1 MTTAVDSAV
10 LIDVLQEEPGWA
22 ARSADALD
30 AASRAGRLTV
40 CDVVWAE
47 VAGRFGSPAEA
58 ADALSTLG
66 IEFDPMTAPAAA
78 AAGRLWRAFREAGGG
93 RRDRVVA
100 DFLVGAHAST
110 RRRPCSHGIAGSTVA
125 ISSGCASSNL
135 VERPDHRASR
145 LTEGAPV

>member
-10 LIDVLQEEPGWA
+10 LIDVFQEEPVWA

-47 VAGRFGSPAEA
+47 VVARFASAETA
-58 ADALSTLG
+58 AAAMSTLG
-66 IEFDPMTAPAAA
+66 IEFDAMSAVASSD
-78 AAGRLWRAFREAGGG
+78 AGRLWRGFRDAGGN

-100 DFLVGAHAST
+100 DFLVGAHALHQADALLT
-110 RRRPCSHGIAGSTVA
+110 RDRGFYRRYFK
-125 ISSGCASSNL
+125 
-135 VERPDHRASR
+135 R
-145 LTEGAPV
+145 LRIIEPG

>member
-1 MTTAVDSAV
+1 LTTAVDSAV
-10 LIDVLQEEPGWA
+10 LIDVFQEEPGWA

-47 VAGRFGSPAEA
+47 VAGRFASPAA
-58 ADALSTLG
+58 AAAALSTLG

-78 AAGRLWRAFREAGGG
+78 DAGRLWRAFRDATSG

-100 DFLVGAHAST
+100 DFLVGAHALHQAEALLT
-110 RRRPCSHGIAGSTVA
+110 RDRGFYRRYFKQLRI
-125 ISSGCASSNL
+125 
-135 VERPDHRASR
+135 VEP
-145 LTEGAPV
+145 G

>member
-1 MTTAVDSAV
+1 VTTAVDSAV
-10 LIDVLQEEPGWA
+10 LIDVFQDEPGWA

-47 VAGRFGSPAEA
+47 VAGRFASPAA
-58 ADALSTLG
+58 AAAALSTLG

-78 AAGRLWRAFREAGGG
+78 HAGRLWRAFRDAGGG

-100 DFLVGAHAST
+100 DFLVGAHALHQAQALLT
-110 RRRPCSHGIAGSTVA
+110 RDRGFYRRYFKRLRI
-125 ISSGCASSNL
+125 
-135 VERPDHRASR
+135 VEP
-145 LTEGAPV
+145 G

>member
-1 MTTAVDSAV
+1 M
-10 LIDVLQEEPGWA
+10 
-22 ARSADALD
+22 
-30 AASRAGRLTV
+30 

-100 DFLVGAHAST
+100 DFLVGAHALHQAQALLT
-110 RRRPCSHGIAGSTVA
+110 RDRGFYRRYFKRLRI
-125 ISSGCASSNL
+125 
-135 VERPDHRASR
+135 VEP
-145 LTEGAPV
+145 G

>member
-10 LIDVLQEEPGWA
+10 LIDVFQEEPGWA

-47 VAGRFGSPAEA
+47 VAGRFASPAA
-58 ADALSTLG
+58 AAVALSTLG
-66 IEFDPMTAPAAA
+66 IEFDPMTAPAASE
-78 AAGRLWRAFREAGGG
+78 AGRLWRAFRDAGGG

-100 DFLVGAHAST
+100 DFLVGAHAVHQAQALLT
-110 RRRPCSHGIAGSTVA
+110 RDRGFYRRYF
-125 ISSGCASSNL
+125 
-135 VERPDHRASR
+135 RR
-145 LTEGAPV
+145 LRVIEPG

>member
-10 LIDVLQEEPGWA
+10 LIDVFQEEPGWA

-47 VAGRFGSPAEA
+47 VAGRFASPAA
-58 ADALSTLG
+58 AAAALSTPG

-78 AAGRLWRAFREAGGG
+78 DAGRLWRAFREAGGG

-100 DFLVGAHAST
+100 DFLVGAHALHQAEALLT
-110 RRRPCSHGIAGSTVA
+110 RDRGFYRRYFKRLRI
-125 ISSGCASSNL
+125 
-135 VERPDHRASR
+135 VEP
-145 LTEGAPV
+145 G

>member
-10 LIDVLQEEPGWA
+10 LIDVLQDEPGWA

-47 VAGRFGSPAEA
+47 VAGRFAS
-58 ADALSTLG
+58 
-66 IEFDPMTAPAAA
+66 PAAA
-78 AAGRLWRAFREAGGG
+78 AAALSLLDLEFDPLTALAAGDAGRLWRAFRRAGGG

-100 DFLVGAHAST
+100 DFLVGAHALHQADALLPRDRGFY
-110 RRRPCSHGIAGSTVA
+110 RRYFK
-125 ISSGCASSNL
+125 
-135 VERPDHRASR
+135 R
-145 LTEGAPV
+145 LRIIEPA

>member
-1 MTTAVDSAV
+1 LTTAVDSAV
-10 LIDVLQEEPGWA
+10 LIDVFQEEPGWA

-47 VAGRFGSPAEA
+47 VAGRFASPAA
-58 ADALSTLG
+58 AAAALSTLG

-78 AAGRLWRAFREAGGG
+78 DAGRLWRAFREAGGG

-100 DFLVGAHAST
+100 DFLVGAHALHQAEALLT
-110 RRRPCSHGIAGSTVA
+110 RDRGFYRRYFKRLRI
-125 ISSGCASSNL
+125 
-135 VERPDHRASR
+135 VEP
-145 LTEGAPV
+145 G